1 MCIRI
6 QSSSHFNCII
16 IIVFVDNNWLLQ
28 QLSVQKNYMNCHLW
42 LCRGRDLFDN
52 QIVKHSI
59 SFWECYYS
67 VTAIYWHKFKC
78 VCTAHFIKYNRK
90 IGNNL
95 VFIVAFYLNKW
106 FFFAS
111 MLRFIKQFVMG
122 RAEDCTSRF
131 CQLAKAS
138 KISIGH
144 KCMGVCTDNQRM
156 GDSKFAFLPR

>member
-1 MCIRI
+1 MIVATIERSKKLYELSFVTLQRAWSI
-6 QSSSHFNCII
+6 WQSNCQTQH
-16 IIVFVDNNWLLQ
+16 IVLRV
-28 QLSVQKNYMNCHLW
+28 
-42 LCRGRDLFDN
+42 
-52 QIVKHSI
+52 
-59 SFWECYYS
+59 YYS